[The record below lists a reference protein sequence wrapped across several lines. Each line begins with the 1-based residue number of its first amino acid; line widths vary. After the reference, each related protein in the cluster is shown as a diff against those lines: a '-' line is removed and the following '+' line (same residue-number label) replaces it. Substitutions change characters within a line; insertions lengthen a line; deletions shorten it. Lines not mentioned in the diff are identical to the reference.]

1 MIKLGNELSNIVT
14 ASGNYNNVPTS
25 ITSDAVSV
33 TLIDGLTITKSAD
46 KTVWADGVLTYTITV
61 DNKAALTY
69 ESVVVTDALNGD
81 LVTFVTGS
89 VTIDGVAAGES
100 EFSYNEQT
108 NTLTVNLGDVAT
120 GSTKTIT
127 FQVNK
132 KA

>member
-1 MIKLGNELSNIVT
+1 MGNELSNIVT

-61 DNKAALTY
+61 DNKAASTY
-69 ESVVVTDALNGD
+69 ESVVVTDALNGG

-100 EFSYNEQT
+100 EASYNEQT